1 MFTKTL
7 KPAAVI
13 AAAAIA
19 FSGALLSATP
29 AVASGLAPQATV
41 ATTQLP
47 DFVQLVEKYGKGVVN
62 ISTVR
67 EARVVEGADPFGFD
81 ERHAEIF
88 RRFGFPFPFGGGP
101 RQEPERRGT
110 GSGFIISAD
119 GLILTNHHVVD
130 GADEIKVRLTDNRE
144 FTGKVLGSD
153 AKTDIAVVKIDAK
166 DLPYLT
172 MGNSDELKV
181 GEWVA
186 AIGSPFGLDN
196 TVTSG
201 IVSAK
206 SRKLPSD
213 QYVPFIQTD
222 VAVNPGN
229 SGGPL
234 FNMKGEVVG
243 INSQIFSTSGGFM
256 GLSFA
261 IPSNLA
267 MQIKD
272 QLVKNGKVTRGRIG
286 VVIQSVTQDLAESF
300 GMKTP
305 KGAIVSQVEK
315 DGPAAKAGLQ
325 EGDIITAVNG
335 RAIDDSVDMPV
346 IIGSMAP
353 GSIAKLSIIRNN
365 KDMTLDVKVE
375 EDPNESASSN
385 ASKTAAAHKLGVTV
399 RPLNDEE
406 KAKAETEGLLV
417 TESTGA
423 ARKAGIRE
431 GDIIVN
437 VNGVKIKK
445 TDDLARVL
453 EKNKNLRVLVQR
465 RDGRIFIPVRLK

>member
-119 GLILTNHHVVD
+119 GLILTNHHVVE

-346 IIGSMAP
+346 IVGSMAP

-375 EDPNESASSN
+375 EAPNESASSN
-385 ASKTAAAHKLGVTV
+385 ASKTAAANKLGVTV